1 MNAGIPPEEPVG
13 SALDETAD
21 GGDFGRA
28 PSRVVEMAEGCVR
41 FVHAALGVHLDFGA
55 ETLSVL
61 DHYVATRRKDLLAK
75 PETIGLMA
83 QALGAYFGEVVR
95 RRVRSFWHA
104 ESDDPSQ
111 WELRLE
117 PVYVSFNPV
126 AVAYDAIT
134 YGDDEGPTAYFELED
149 EDREAIEKRLFDLPS
164 ASDEEFF
171 SFATRLEVLE
181 ISVDAIKARMMS
193 SGLGE
198 VAFGNEDYE
207 EG

>member
-1 MNAGIPPEEPVG
+1 MSLVMNAGIPPEEP
-13 SALDETAD
+13 SSPALDETAD
-21 GGDFGRA
+21 GGVA
-28 PSRVVEMAEGCVR
+28 CVR
-41 FVHAALGVHLDFGA
+41 FVHAALGVRLDFEA

-61 DHYVATRRKDLLAK
+61 DHYVATRRKELLAK

-83 QALGAYFGEVVR
+83 QVLGAYFGEVVR
-95 RRVRSFWHA
+95 RRIRSFWHA
-104 ESDDPSQ
+104 ESDDPSR

-117 PVYVSFNPV
+117 PVYISFNPV
-126 AVAYDAIT
+126 GVAYDAIT
-134 YGDDEGPTAYFELED
+134 YGDDEGPTAHFQLED
-149 EDREAIEKRLFDLPS
+149 EDREAIERRLFDLPS

-198 VAFGNEDYE
+198 VAFTNEDYE
-207 EG
+207 EN